1 MTTLGNENL
10 CADSETAKRR
20 AYFIKSRL
28 DELGHKLP
36 LTHAY
41 EVLAASCGYR
51 NWPTM
56 KAQFEFVASK
66 APGGTRKLPD
76 TVAYSFGGEGEHAPA
91 LLRNDALIDI
101 LYAPPGYGKSSTM
114 NALNYELVRKTFEE
128 TGTIPEMAIID
139 VGCSAKGLVSYLQ
152 DVLPPRFRDKI
163 AYHKFANTKAFVV
176 NPFDTHLGFR
186 VPTDQQKRTLA
197 AFLLMMARD
206 KNDDRFDD
214 GHVAAAH
221 RIIDALYSRI
231 SDKAV
236 NSTPKIYSKL
246 DDLGLSRELAA
257 HDVSAVDGETT
268 WWAIVDA
275 LADRKLYKHA
285 RLAQRHAMPTMT
297 DLSAMMWGEQFS
309 GSLQLD
315 PKVGDLVHA
324 IRSMADTLRG
334 VMPLFSGASRFDK
347 GNARIVVADI
357 EGICPPGSRYT
368 AKMTELAYHT
378 VAQSMF
384 QDFFLTL
391 DDLAGV
397 SDRFKVYH
405 TSRMSADNSVR
416 QICMDDIHRA
426 ADSRL
431 ASEQH
436 LRDVVTAKSLGVR
449 MRLSSQITKAFHPG
463 ILSEASNIIVLG
475 ASPLAHEEMESLGL
489 TPLSASRA
497 TRLSGP
503 EGHRKEMLV
512 RSQTGTS
519 AVENKE
525 TLETS
530 PAAAWVIAS
539 AAIDVS
545 FRTMLADR
553 IGMSKALE
561 LLAEAFPAG
570 SAAQR
575 IERVAVDI
583 ARNDPNKRTID
594 VLDDVMEELIAEM
607 IALAD

>member
-10 CADSETAKRR
+10 CADSDTAKRR
-20 AYFIKSRL
+20 AYLIKSRM

-41 EVLAASCGYR
+41 EVLAAACGYR

-56 KAQFEFVASK
+56 RAQFEFAASK
-66 APGGTRKLPD
+66 TPCEARKLPE
-76 TVAYSFGGEGEHAPA
+76 TVAYSFGGDGENAPA
-91 LLRNDALIDI
+91 LLRSEALIDI

-114 NALNYELVRKTFEE
+114 NALNYELVRTTFEA

-139 VGCSAKGLVSYLQ
+139 VGCSARGLVSYLQ
-152 DVLPPRFRDKI
+152 DVLPPRFRNKI

-186 VPTDQQKRTLA
+186 CPTDQQKRTLA
-197 AFLLMMARD
+197 AFLLMMAHD
-206 KNDDRFDD
+206 SDDDLAGD

-221 RIIDALYSRI
+221 RIIDALYSRV
-231 SDKAV
+231 SDNVAS
-236 NSTPKIYSKL
+236 STPKIYSRL
-246 DDLGLSRELAA
+246 ADFGLSRELAA
-257 HDVSAVDGETT
+257 HGVSAVDGETT

-275 LADRKLYKHA
+275 LASRKLYKHA
-285 RLAQRHAMPTMT
+285 RLAQRHAMPTMS
-297 DLSAMMWGEQFS
+297 DLSAMMWSEQFS
-309 GSLQLD
+309 GSLGLD
-315 PKVGDLVHA
+315 PTVGELLHS

-334 VMPLFSGASRFDK
+334 TMPLFSGASRFDK
-347 GNARIVVADI
+347 GNARIIVADI
-357 EGICPPGSRYT
+357 EGICPAGSGFT

-378 VAQSMF
+378 VAQALF
-384 QDFFLTL
+384 QDFFLTP
-391 DDLAGV
+391 DDLSGI
-397 SDRFKVYH
+397 SDLFKAYH
-405 TSRMSADNSVR
+405 SSRMSADTSVR

-436 LRDVVTAKSLGVR
+436 LRDVVTAKALGVR
-449 MRLSSQITKAFHPG
+449 MRLASQLTKVFHPE

-475 ASPLAHEEMESLGL
+475 ASPLAKDEMESLGL

-503 EGHRKEMLV
+503 DGHRKEMVV
-512 RSQTGTS
+512 RSQTGAS

-539 AAIDVS
+539 ASIDVS
-545 FRTMLADR
+545 FRTMLSDR
-553 IGMSKALE
+553 LGMAKALE

-570 SAAQR
+570 SASQR

-594 VLDDVMEELIAEM
+594 VLEDVMEELIAEM